1 MNLLTLSRSTPLSY
15 YQLLTV
21 TLRVPWIYMYTVYPM
36 SSITLLSITVEYN
49 ASCHLQNILI
59 LTNWL
64 QYVWHTWLRIRFS
77 SDPFDFSGS
86 GSWFGYSTENLTVQK
101 VRKPGLKFF
110 LRLEYS
116 GKSWKLPPFSMRK
129 PVSYGSYF
137 LKWIIKHAKRNF
149 TKWSWAHVLSPNMDV
164 SDLCKYWIYV
174 CANVSKKWFNFYSE
188 APEFTSSWFQ
198 IFFSVKKHAGI

>member
-1 MNLLTLSRSTPLSY
+1 MCDTHGWGSGL
-15 YQLLTV
+15 V
-21 TLRVPWIYMYTVYPM
+21 
-36 SSITLLSITVEYN
+36 
-49 ASCHLQNILI
+49 
-59 LTNWL
+59 
-64 QYVWHTWLRIRFS
+64 RIRLIFPDPDPG
-77 SDPFDFSGS
+77 SDLVLK
-86 GSWFGYSTENLTVQK
+86 NLTGQK

-116 GKSWKLPPFSMRK
+116 GKRWKSRPFSMRK

-164 SDLCKYWIYV
+164 SDLCKYWIDV
-174 CANVSKKWFNFYSE
+174 CANVYKKWFNFYSE

-198 IFFSVKKHAGI
+198 IFFSVIKHAGI